1 VRGCFRTRP
10 VRTEP
15 ILLNGFGVAGAGLD
29 RRLIRVESSDLDI
42 ARLTSASDAQV
53 CAELMASSEPWLTLG
68 RSYQESLRIVK
79 DPTREVY
86 VGRDKEGFA
95 GFLIVCMTG
104 ALVGYVQTILVHPAR
119 RGRGIGSRLLRFAE
133 ERIQQESP
141 NVFMC
146 VSSFNHDAA
155 RLYARLGYK
164 VVGEL
169 TDYIVPG
176 FAEILLRKSTGP
188 LTGFSPGKADSG
200 GNEQRDEL

>member
-1 VRGCFRTRP
+1 M
-10 VRTEP
+10 
-15 ILLNGFGVAGAGLD
+15 A
-29 RRLIRVESSDLDI
+29 ESPGLDI

-53 CAELMASSEPWLTLG
+53 CAELMAGSEPWLTLG
-68 RSYQESLRIVK
+68 RNYEASLRVVQ

-86 VGRDKEGFA
+86 VGRDNEGFA
-95 GFLIVCMTG
+95 GFLILCMTG

-119 RGRGIGSRLLRFAE
+119 RGRGIGSKLLGFAE
-133 ERIQQESP
+133 DRILQESP

-155 RLYARLGYK
+155 RLYARLGYT

-176 FAEILLRKSTGP
+176 FSEILLRKSIGP
-188 LTGFSPGKADSG
+188 LTGFSPRFPT
-200 GNEQRDEL
+200 ER